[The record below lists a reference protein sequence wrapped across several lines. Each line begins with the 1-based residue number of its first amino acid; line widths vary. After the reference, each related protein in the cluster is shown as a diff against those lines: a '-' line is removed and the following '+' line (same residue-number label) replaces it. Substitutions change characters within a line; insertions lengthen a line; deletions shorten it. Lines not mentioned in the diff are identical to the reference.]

1 MGLELLHE
9 WLMGLSENYNVNPY
23 IFGGIYVGAIPF
35 FTLSVAWIIR
45 NKRQKKS
52 ITLPVL
58 STGFFLSSAYIY
70 LMIAGENVPV
80 WVYVIIIGLLGYGIY
95 STFRKIKNKQENKT
109 AV

>member
-1 MGLELLHE
+1 MEFEILHE

-23 IFGGIYVGAIPF
+23 IFAGIYVGAIPF

-45 NKRQKKS
+45 NKRQDKS
-52 ITLPVL
+52 ITLPVI

-80 WVYVIIIGLLGYGIY
+80 WVYVLIIGLLGYGIY
-95 STFRKIKNKQENKT
+95 STYNKIKKNKQKQ
-109 AV
+109 AAI

>member
-1 MGLELLHE
+1 MELEIVHE

-23 IFGGIYVGAIPF
+23 IFAGIYVGAIPF
-35 FTLSVAWIIR
+35 FTLSVAWILR
-45 NKRQKKS
+45 NKRQAKS

-70 LMIAGENVPV
+70 LMIAGENVPG
-80 WVYVIIIGLLGYGIY
+80 WVYVLIVSLLVYGIY
-95 STFRKIKNKQENKT
+95 STFSKIKNKQENKA